1 MASLL
6 TPVSHSN
13 VPSKRDAL
21 ERLYTERTLQ
31 HFEAGQRIPLR
42 EQELWVVARG
52 LVILTTSYAS
62 GDEALLGLLGPLM
75 PFGLSL
81 SLVAPYDA
89 SALTAVDLL
98 RLSTAEIERSPELAW
113 QLFSTLTQRHRQAEA
128 LLALMGQR
136 RVEDRLK
143 EFLKLLGQEFG
154 EQTTTGVRLT
164 LRLTHQH
171 IANALGTT
179 RVTVTRMLGLLR
191 QAGWLELDSHRH
203 LILLGQG

>member
-6 TPVSHSN
+6 ASASRPAS
-13 VPSKRDAL
+13 SKRDLL
-21 ERLYTERTLQ
+21 ERLYQERTLQ

-42 EQELWVVARG
+42 EPELWVVARG
-52 LVILTTSYAS
+52 LVTLTTSYAS
-62 GDEALLGLLGPLM
+62 GDEGLLGLLGPLM
-75 PFGLSL
+75 PFGLPL
-81 SLVAPYDA
+81 SWVAPYDA
-89 SALTAVDLL
+89 TALTAVDLL
-98 RLSTAEIERSPELAW
+98 RLSMVEIERSPELAW
-113 QLFSTLTQRHRQAEA
+113 QLFSTLIQRHRQAEA

-154 EQTTTGVRLT
+154 ERTPTGVRLT
-164 LRLTHQH
+164 VRLTHQH

-191 QAGWLELDSHRH
+191 QAGWLDLDPQRH
-203 LILLGQG
+203 LVLLGQG